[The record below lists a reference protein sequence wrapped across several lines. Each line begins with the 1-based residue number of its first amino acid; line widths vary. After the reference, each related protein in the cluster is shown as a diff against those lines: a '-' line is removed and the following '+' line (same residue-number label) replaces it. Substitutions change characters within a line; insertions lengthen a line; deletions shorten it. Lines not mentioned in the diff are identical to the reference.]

1 MLSQK
6 EVDELAAHINQSN
19 ISNQDLKDD
28 LLDHFCCFIENEM
41 KKGVSFE
48 DARRL
53 AWQQICPN
61 GLDEIQQETIYLLN
75 ANKIMMMKKLMYI
88 IGLLSAISLSMGF
101 LFKLLHWPGG
111 GYMATFGF
119 LGFVLLFMPMLAIDR
134 YKLTLNKA
142 LSEKL
147 KIILGFTSA
156 AITGLAVLFKTLHL
170 QGADILLV
178 LGIILFSLGFLPF
191 LFFRMYKKSVG

>member
-1 MLSQK
+1 
-6 EVDELAAHINQSN
+6 
-19 ISNQDLKDD
+19 
-28 LLDHFCCFIENEM
+28 
-41 KKGVSFE
+41 
-48 DARRL
+48 
-53 AWQQICPN
+53 
-61 GLDEIQQETIYLLN
+61 
-75 ANKIMMMKKLMYI
+75 
-88 IGLLSAISLSMGF
+88 
-101 LFKLLHWPGG
+101 
-111 GYMATFGF
+111 MATFGF

-156 AITGLAVLFKTLHL
+156 AITGLAVLFKILHL